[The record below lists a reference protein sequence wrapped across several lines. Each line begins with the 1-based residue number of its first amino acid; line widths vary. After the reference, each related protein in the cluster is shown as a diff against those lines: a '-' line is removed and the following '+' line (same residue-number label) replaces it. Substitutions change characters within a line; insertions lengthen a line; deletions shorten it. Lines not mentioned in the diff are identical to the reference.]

1 MMTNPPNPDQ
11 LTVDDLRAYQ
21 AGQLSG
27 TARHRVERLLLE
39 QPFYAD
45 ALAGLDAL
53 QQSGAS
59 LPAQTAQLRSALH
72 RRIRESA
79 TKQRLWPLWLT
90 TAIAAIMLVLC
101 ITIYLIFFTK
111 PARPTRPQPHTK
123 PGRQSVAPS
132 VRPNSTARLTPA
144 GAKNWYDSLSHDAC
158 TSHDKLIS
166 VRKCGH
172 PASYENQPET
182 RQPGWELAEAGHRS
196 LALATDRKLSRKD

>member
-1 MMTNPPNPDQ
+1 MVDATLNFVWIGTMMTNPPNPDQ

-111 PARPTRPQPHTK
+111 PARHAGSQLHTK

-132 VRPNSTARLTPA
+132 GRSDSTARLTPA
-144 GAKNWYDSLSHDAC
+144 GGKALHDSLSD
-158 TSHDKLIS
+158 D
-166 VRKCGH
+166 V
-172 PASYENQPET
+172 YN
-182 RQPGWELAEAGHRS
+182 
-196 LALATDRKLSRKD
+196 SRAK